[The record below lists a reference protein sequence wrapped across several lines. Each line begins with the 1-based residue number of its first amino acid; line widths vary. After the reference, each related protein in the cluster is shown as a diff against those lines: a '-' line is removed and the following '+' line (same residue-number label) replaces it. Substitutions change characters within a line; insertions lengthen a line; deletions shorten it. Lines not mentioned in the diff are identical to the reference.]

1 MLGSLAVGTLGVAPR
16 SSESQPRQ
24 GRQRVGADGGG
35 RDAWGR
41 GGFLRG
47 GGGQAPRPAPRACRG
62 HSRPPSSCCCVACFA
77 RRRLGFGV
85 RSGAGLHG
93 PGTTSRVSLRTR
105 SGWSSVP
112 LRPAPHRPRQR
123 GGARRA
129 QTAAWRPSVSLPGTA
144 SLQRGLAPA
153 IEKGAPGAP
162 SPTPTVPG
170 GLGGRRGGGSAGTL
184 QQVSVCWRVC
194 VGVCV
199 RRACARWASAA
210 GGRARARVP
219 GEGPPAVLQPRSQ
232 GGAGPTSQAEAR
244 LLRTSREGIPTRPPT
259 RPPGQAPV
267 PTSSATVPPSQL
279 PA

>member
-1 MLGSLAVGTLGVAPR
+1 MRLVVQRAS
-16 SSESQPRQ
+16 PRQ

-35 RDAWGR
+35 RDAWGHAKRRLPAR
-41 GGFLRG
+41 GRRAG
-47 GGGQAPRPAPRACRG
+47 PAPRACRG

-77 RRRLGFGV
+77 RRRLGFRV

-93 PGTTSRVSLRTR
+93 PGTASRVSPRTR

-184 QQVSVCWRVC
+184 QQVSV
-194 VGVCV
+194 
-199 RRACARWASAA
+199 
-210 GGRARARVP
+210 
-219 GEGPPAVLQPRSQ
+219 
-232 GGAGPTSQAEAR
+232 
-244 LLRTSREGIPTRPPT
+244 
-259 RPPGQAPV
+259 
-267 PTSSATVPPSQL
+267 
-279 PA
+279 